1 MGKQSMLT
9 SVLLATVLIGA
20 GANVLI
26 FFRYLQVLNTAQ
38 RLQLQ
43 AQQLQAEA
51 AVINRNLAVARSLA
65 AESLELARKNP
76 GLANVMRQFTP
87 LLQRLQ
93 LNPLPR

>member
-1 MGKQSMLT
+1 MGKKSALT
-9 SVLLATVLIGA
+9 SVLLAVVLIGA

>member
-1 MGKQSMLT
+1 MLT
-9 SVLLATVLIGA
+9 SVLLAAVLIGA

>member
-9 SVLLATVLIGA
+9 SVLLAAVLIGA

>member
-1 MGKQSMLT
+1 MLT